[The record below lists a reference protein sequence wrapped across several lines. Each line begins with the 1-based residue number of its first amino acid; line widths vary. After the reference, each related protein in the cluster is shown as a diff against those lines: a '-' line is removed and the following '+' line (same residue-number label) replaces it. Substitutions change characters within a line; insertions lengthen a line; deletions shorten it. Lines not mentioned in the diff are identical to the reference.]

1 MAITISEPFIVHDLI
16 ISRDFMSLD
25 IIGLFHLRPYTTTLD
40 TNYEI
45 ILDMYKCLKKSI
57 NKNEIDFR
65 YVTNDFVLIVEKDS
79 FNRVLGRMK
88 ESHIHIKQRYKY
100 VDDIYTSTL
109 YRWNNQYIIDDISIN
124 KEPEVF
130 ICDNLF
136 EVLNEITN
144 VYFFANSEYDIVKEL
159 KTKNDKIVVRVI
171 RSGTFLHIKLIEIVE
186 DVYSCND
193 IYANRYK
200 NVLNERAS
208 VSFKAITISSWI
220 SNLILEG
227 LENEKKSFWKRNR
240 LGKKRNR

>member
-16 ISRDFMSLD
+16 ISRDMKSLD

-65 YVTNDFVLIVEKDS
+65 YVINGFVLIVEKGS
-79 FNRVLGRMK
+79 LNRVLGRIK
-88 ESHIHIKQRYKY
+88 ESHIHIKKRYKY

-109 YRWNNQYIIDDISIN
+109 YRWKNQYIIDDISIN

-136 EVLNEITN
+136 EVLNEMSDL
-144 VYFFANSEYDIVKEL
+144 YFFANSEYNIVKEL
-159 KTKNDKIVVRVI
+159 KTKNDKIIVRVI

-193 IYANRYK
+193 IYATRYK
-200 NVLNERAS
+200 NVLNEISS
-208 VSFKAITISSWI
+208 VSFKATTISSWI
-220 SNLILEG
+220 SNLILED
-227 LENEKKSFWKRNR
+227 LENEKKSFWKRII
-240 LGKKRNR
+240 LGKK